1 MVDDKEDQ
9 AGGVGTEPTP
19 VYDAPVLAP
28 EITREALS
36 VFSEPMYGEQAYCED
51 GRVTYIIES
60 RDPDRSPG
68 EIRISLEEQGDGEPK
83 LAVDGTPAIGSG
95 ISMSINGPVSEW
107 ALTQTVDDHNLLTEL
122 VFQGQPVLTVY
133 GPPAKLGPSD
143 IAICGDGGDELL
155 IPEEHRR

>member
-1 MVDDKEDQ
+1 MVDDKEGRTGR
-9 AGGVGTEPTP
+9 AGTEPTP
-19 VYDAPVLAP
+19 EYEAPVLAP

-36 VFSEPMYGEQAYCED
+36 VFGEPIYGEQAYCDDE
-51 GRVTYIIES
+51 RVTYIIES

-68 EIRISLEEQGDGEPK
+68 EIRISLEEQGDGEPE

-107 ALTQTVDDHNLLTEL
+107 ALAQSVDDHNLLTEL
-122 VFQGQPVLTVY
+122 VFQGKPVLSIY

-143 IAICGDGGDELL
+143 IAIGGDGGDDLL

>member
-9 AGGVGTEPTP
+9 AGRTGTEPAP
-19 VYDAPVLAP
+19 EYEAPVLAR

-36 VFSEPMYGEQAYCED
+36 VFGEPVYGKQAYCDD

-68 EIRISLEEQGDGEPK
+68 EIRISLEEQEDGEPE
-83 LAVDGTPAIGSG
+83 LGVDGTPAIGSG
-95 ISMSINGPVSEW
+95 ISMSITGPVSEW

-122 VFQGQPVLTVY
+122 VFQGEPVLTVY

-143 IAICGDGGDELL
+143 IAICGDSGDKLL